1 MASTEELNAM
11 ELKSL
16 KSQDLHTRVQQS
28 LKEYFVSSGMKPGD
42 PLPTESAL
50 ATSLGVSR
58 TAIREGLRGLE
69 ALGILE
75 VKPGVGRFL
84 KDFNLQAIWDGL
96 SFNLT
101 MSIED
106 FKQILDVRM
115 TLENAYLQRELDKFT
130 QEDIDALSAILE
142 GMQNSVDRKEER
154 DWVTDHAEFH
164 LRLYQRSNNPVVL
177 TLIRLFANMQVKL
190 VEMHLYK
197 TRDKQQFIDSHR
209 ELLEAIKTK
218 DKESVREALMRHFEE
233 PLSWKDGRSTAESN
247 Q

>member
-1 MASTEELNAM
+1 M
-11 ELKSL
+11 
-16 KSQDLHTRVQQS
+16 
-28 LKEYFVSSGMKPGD
+28 
-42 PLPTESAL
+42 
-50 ATSLGVSR
+50 
-58 TAIREGLRGLE
+58 E

-142 GMQNSVDRKEER
+142 GMQNSVDRKEQR
-154 DWVTDHAEFH
+154 D
-164 LRLYQRSNNPVVL
+164 
-177 TLIRLFANMQVKL
+177 
-190 VEMHLYK
+190 
-197 TRDKQQFIDSHR
+197 
-209 ELLEAIKTK
+209 
-218 DKESVREALMRHFEE
+218 
-233 PLSWKDGRSTAESN
+233 
-247 Q
+247 